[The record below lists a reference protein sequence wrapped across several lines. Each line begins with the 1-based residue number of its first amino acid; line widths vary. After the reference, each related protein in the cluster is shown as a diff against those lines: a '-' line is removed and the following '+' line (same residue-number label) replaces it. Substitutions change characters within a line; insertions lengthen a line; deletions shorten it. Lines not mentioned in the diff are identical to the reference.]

1 MNLVVNARDAMPKGG
16 IVKIRTEAL
25 DLVKPLKRD
34 RAEVPPGSYVSIK
47 VIDQGTGIPRDKLQ
61 KIFEPFFTTKRTG
74 EGTGLGL
81 STAYGIV
88 KQTGG
93 FIFADSVV
101 GKGSSFTLILP
112 TQPVVEIEETLNVK
126 APVIES
132 EELPSSVVLLVED
145 EAPVRAFASRALK
158 LKGFTVLE
166 AGSGEEALDLVR
178 DPNLHID
185 VFVTDVI
192 MPGLKGPEWVARARE
207 MRSDVSVVFVSGY
220 AEDVFSDNGLEIL
233 NSSFLQKPFS
243 LAELAEVVQKAVA
256 QPEPMKE

>member
-1 MNLVVNARDAMPKGG
+1 M
-16 IVKIRTEAL
+16 
-25 DLVKPLKRD
+25 
-34 RAEVPPGSYVSIK
+34 
-47 VIDQGTGIPRDKLQ
+47 
-61 KIFEPFFTTKRTG
+61 FF
-74 EGTGLGL
+74 
-81 STAYGIV
+81 
-88 KQTGG
+88 
-93 FIFADSVV
+93 
-101 GKGSSFTLILP
+101 
-112 TQPVVEIEETLNVK
+112 
-126 APVIES
+126 
-132 EELPSSVVLLVED
+132 LVED

>member
-1 MNLVVNARDAMPKGG
+1 L
-16 IVKIRTEAL
+16 
-25 DLVKPLKRD
+25 
-34 RAEVPPGSYVSIK
+34 
-47 VIDQGTGIPRDKLQ
+47 
-61 KIFEPFFTTKRTG
+61 FF
-74 EGTGLGL
+74 
-81 STAYGIV
+81 
-88 KQTGG
+88 
-93 FIFADSVV
+93 
-101 GKGSSFTLILP
+101 
-112 TQPVVEIEETLNVK
+112 
-126 APVIES
+126 
-132 EELPSSVVLLVED
+132 LVED

>member
-1 MNLVVNARDAMPKGG
+1 M
-16 IVKIRTEAL
+16 
-25 DLVKPLKRD
+25 
-34 RAEVPPGSYVSIK
+34 
-47 VIDQGTGIPRDKLQ
+47 
-61 KIFEPFFTTKRTG
+61 
-74 EGTGLGL
+74 
-81 STAYGIV
+81 
-88 KQTGG
+88 
-93 FIFADSVV
+93 
-101 GKGSSFTLILP
+101 
-112 TQPVVEIEETLNVK
+112 
-126 APVIES
+126 ES

-192 MPGLKGPEWVARARE
+192 MPGLKGPEWVAQARE
-207 MRSDVSVVFVSGY
+207 VRSDLSVVFVSGY

>member
-1 MNLVVNARDAMPKGG
+1 M
-16 IVKIRTEAL
+16 
-25 DLVKPLKRD
+25 
-34 RAEVPPGSYVSIK
+34 
-47 VIDQGTGIPRDKLQ
+47 
-61 KIFEPFFTTKRTG
+61 
-74 EGTGLGL
+74 
-81 STAYGIV
+81 
-88 KQTGG
+88 
-93 FIFADSVV
+93 
-101 GKGSSFTLILP
+101 
-112 TQPVVEIEETLNVK
+112 
-126 APVIES
+126 
-132 EELPSSVVLLVED
+132 VED

-220 AEDVFSDNGLEIL
+220 AEDVLSDNGLEIL